1 MANIEQGKQGSK
13 GQQSTKGGVQRGEIG
28 SPISNEAYDIINALA
43 HKLEGLEAFRKYSHN
58 THEEVWKQLSDL
70 DQQAVD
76 VLCDQ
81 LEQICRDGRLR
92 GQTESSS
99 TIQ

>member
-1 MANIEQGKQGSK
+1 MANIEQGKQENK
-13 GQQSTKGGVQRGEIG
+13 GQKGGVARGEIG

-58 THEEVWKQLSDL
+58 SNQQDWKKLSEL

-76 VLCDQ
+76 VLCDR
-81 LEQICRDGRLR
+81 LEEICKDGRLR
-92 GQTESSS
+92 GQTGGTS